1 MPLNIDFLQ
10 VLLHMLNFVILAGG
24 LTLLLFRPVSRFLNE
39 RAAFYEKAARDAAEK
54 EAECSRLKAEYE
66 QKLADCSAE
75 IARMREEAER
85 DTAAAAK
92 SYLDTAKQK
101 ADGLLTAAEKDA
113 EERKAHILE
122 SAQTEIGEL
131 VLSAAQK
138 LLSDTVTPERDSAL
152 YDAFIRSN
160 GVTANG
166 TNTNGANTNG
176 ASPDKRSAT

>member
-24 LTLLLFRPVSRFLNE
+24 LTLLLFRPVSRFLDE

-85 DTAAAAK
+85 DTAAAK

-101 ADGLLTAAEKDA
+101 ADGLLAAAEKDA

-160 GVTANG
+160 GADN
-166 TNTNGANTNG
+166 